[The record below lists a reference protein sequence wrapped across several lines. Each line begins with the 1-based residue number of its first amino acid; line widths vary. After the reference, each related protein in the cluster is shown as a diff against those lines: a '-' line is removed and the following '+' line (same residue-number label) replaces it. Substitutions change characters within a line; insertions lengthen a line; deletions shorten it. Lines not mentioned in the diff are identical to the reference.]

1 MEIIKAG
8 DINKT
13 KSFKLI
19 CKECGCKFTFNLA
32 DVINL
37 PKIEGFYN
45 ICDEII
51 KCPNCGKEYGIIIT
65 KQGERIL
72 ETEFNTVQ
80 YVDTHLE
87 DMITSFDK
95 KLLYFYYKYGTKEVI
110 DFILQPDTQQRIIN
124 AKNKISDPFY
134 DYQWKQFLNLLERRG
149 KQFLNLLESQG
160 GKAIYDSQWK
170 QFWEQFLKWKQF
182 LNRLKSGRCSN
193 IFFKR

>member
-19 CKECGCKFTFNLA
+19 CKECGCEFTFNLA
-32 DVINL
+32 DVITVD
-37 PKIEGFYN
+37 KIEGFYN

-87 DMITSFDK
+87 DIITSYDK
-95 KLLYFYYKYGTKEVI
+95 KLLSFYSQYGTKEVK
-110 DFILQPDTQQRIIN
+110 DFFLQPDTQQRIIN
-124 AKNKISDPFY
+124 AKNKSSNPIY
-134 DYQWKQFLNLLERRG
+134 K
-149 KQFLNLLESQG
+149 
-160 GKAIYDSQWK
+160 IYDSQWK
-170 QFWEQFLKWKQF
+170 WEEVKDKVFWFTFWFTFIL
-182 LNRLKSGRCSN
+182 LIIICL
-193 IFFKR
+193 IIIL